1 MDGRA
6 AARRERPLPNEYGV
20 VVRVRAQL
28 TVHRVGGRHLGRL
41 RVRVRVRVGVGVR
54 DRVAVRA
61 RG

>member
-1 MDGRA
+1 M
-6 AARRERPLPNEYGV
+6 
-20 VVRVRAQL
+20 RAQL

-54 DRVAVRA
+54 DRVTVRA